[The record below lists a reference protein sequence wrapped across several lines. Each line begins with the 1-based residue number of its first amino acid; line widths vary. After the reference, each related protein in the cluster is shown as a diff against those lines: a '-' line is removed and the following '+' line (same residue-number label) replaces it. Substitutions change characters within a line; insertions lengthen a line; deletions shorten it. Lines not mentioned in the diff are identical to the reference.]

1 MDLALKLELLP
12 LVAGSGVGA
21 AHVAHVV
28 LQDLGRVR
36 LLYTVHVISSLL
48 RSSSHVLKTGAQ
60 FSVKNRSS
68 TQCYKQELSSALET
82 GAQFSVKDRNSVQR

>member
-12 LVAGSGVGA
+12 LVEGSGVGA

-36 LLYTVHVISSLL
+36 LLYTVNVVSSLL
-48 RSSSHVLKTGAQ
+48 KTQ

-68 TQCYKQELSSALET
+68 
-82 GAQFSVKDRNSVQR
+82 VQR

>member
-12 LVAGSGVGA
+12 LVKWSGVGA

-36 LLYTVHVISSLL
+36 LLCTVHVLRSFL
-48 RSSSHVLKTGAQ
+48 RSS
-60 FSVKNRSS
+60 FSVKSWS
-68 TQCYKQELSSALET
+68 
-82 GAQFSVKDRNSVQR
+82 SVQR